1 MAHRREGAFYRVCNQ
16 YEDLRRQCPA
26 AFNVNKAY
34 GATIRD

>member
-1 MAHRREGAFYRVCNQ
+1 MPDRREGAFDRVRNQ